1 MMGKQRA
8 FVCSES
14 ARAEVH
20 RLHNCS
26 DLKARKIAEPLAYW
40 DERSKGW
47 RRRIRS
53 ARRLQSVG
61 RQRTSASKRY
71 ASLVLYAN
79 DGLGEMFDQV
89 I

>member
-8 FVCSES
+8 FVFSES
-14 ARAEVH
+14 ARAEVY
-20 RLHNCS
+20 RFHNCS
-26 DLKARKIAEPLAYW
+26 DLKARKIADPLAYW

-71 ASLVLYAN
+71 ASLVLYTR
-79 DGLGEMFDQV
+79 
-89 I
+89 